1 MCDVEF
7 AKLCICYKYCV
18 HSLLFWFVLVC
29 FVFYYIQGHCEKCT
43 DTATKAISH
52 KIRTVPVA
60 TGDDAVVKTTACTTQ
75 PAATHRMSFREK
87 KRDKRRREKWEK
99 QA

>member
-29 FVFYYIQGHCEKCT
+29 FVFYYIQGHFEKCT
-43 DTATKAISH
+43 DTETKLTSH
-52 KIRTVPVA
+52 KIRIVPVT

-75 PAATHRMSFREK
+75 TPVTHQISFRGM
-87 KRDKRRREKWEK
+87 KRDKRGREKWEK